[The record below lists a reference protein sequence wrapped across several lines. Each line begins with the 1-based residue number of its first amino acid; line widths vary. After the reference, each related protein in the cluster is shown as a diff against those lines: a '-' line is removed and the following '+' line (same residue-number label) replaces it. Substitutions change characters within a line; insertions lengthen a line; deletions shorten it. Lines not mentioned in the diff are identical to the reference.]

1 MPNVLSET
9 LSQVLTPVEIAPVVL
24 KMPPAIEMTSG
35 QFAEFCSLNRDLRI
49 EYSAQGELIIMPP
62 AFSDTGNRNFNL
74 ALQLGIWAERDGSG
88 IGFDSSAG
96 FTLPNGAVK
105 SPDAAW
111 LRLERWQT
119 LSDQDKAAFA
129 PICPDFVVELKSASD
144 RLKDVQAKMQ
154 EYIENGTVLSWLID
168 RQKHQVHI
176 YRPDASIEIL
186 DHPSSVSGDPIM
198 QGFTLDLS
206 KIW

>member
-1 MPNVLSET
+1 M
-9 LSQVLTPVEIAPVVL
+9 
-24 KMPPAIEMTSG
+24 
-35 QFAEFCSLNRDLRI
+35 
-49 EYSAQGELIIMPP
+49 
-62 AFSDTGNRNFNL
+62 
-74 ALQLGIWAERDGSG
+74 
-88 IGFDSSAG
+88 
-96 FTLPNGAVK
+96 PNGAVK

-119 LSDQDKAAFA
+119 LSDRDKAAFA
-129 PICPDFVVELKSASD
+129 PICPDFVVELKSGSD

-154 EYIENGTVLSWLID
+154 EYIENGTALGWLID

-176 YRPDASIEIL
+176 YRPDVSIEIL
-186 DHPSSVSGDPIM
+186 DHPTSVSADPIM